1 MSKSIGVGTKPSK
14 ASGGSQYEEFKDALG
29 RGSNPFS
36 VAAGVNES
44 ELEERKGV
52 DQAAGDDEAISDDDN
67 FSVHSASAPNKVTV
81 GIQTSE
87 QHFRKVEKT
96 QEFLR
101 KQQERME
108 STDWALSS
116 LFDDISF
123 AKQKKTIGGRKL
135 LAVIPEEKQENCGNQ
150 VEEKQI
156 IQETVE
162 QILSQIECEY
172 NADQLKRKMQ
182 GKDTMEDERLFELY
196 SLGFSTLKALMLALR
211 LEKEWELS
219 IKQQY

>member
-1 MSKSIGVGTKPSK
+1 MS
-14 ASGGSQYEEFKDALG
+14 FDL
-29 RGSNPFS
+29 
-36 VAAGVNES
+36 
-44 ELEERKGV
+44 
-52 DQAAGDDEAISDDDN
+52 SDDDN

-96 QEFLR
+96 QEFLQ
-101 KQQERME
+101 KQQERIE

-135 LAVIPEEKQENCGNQ
+135 LVQAPVEKQENCGNQ
-150 VEEKQI
+150 VTETQI

-162 QILSQIECEY
+162 QILS
-172 NADQLKRKMQ
+172 
-182 GKDTMEDERLFELY
+182 
-196 SLGFSTLKALMLALR
+196 
-211 LEKEWELS
+211 
-219 IKQQY
+219 